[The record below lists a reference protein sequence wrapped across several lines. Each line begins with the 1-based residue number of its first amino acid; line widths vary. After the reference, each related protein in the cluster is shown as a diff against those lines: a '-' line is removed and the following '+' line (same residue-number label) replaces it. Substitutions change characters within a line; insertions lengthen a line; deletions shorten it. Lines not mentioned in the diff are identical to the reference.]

1 MVREKRT
8 SGGLR
13 GADSQPGIRNFQLS
27 EEEEKVMLCYS
38 YGMSREEIAK
48 ELGMTLTEVE
58 ILTASTYRRLH
69 QLVKL
74 METKC
79 SSFLMDCLNDTC
91 PR

>member
-1 MVREKRT
+1 MVREERT
-8 SGGLR
+8 SGGLG
-13 GADSQPGIRNFQLS
+13 GADSLLGIRNLQLS

-69 QLVKL
+69 QLAKL
-74 METKC
+74 MEMKC
-79 SSFLMDCLNDTC
+79 
-91 PR
+91 